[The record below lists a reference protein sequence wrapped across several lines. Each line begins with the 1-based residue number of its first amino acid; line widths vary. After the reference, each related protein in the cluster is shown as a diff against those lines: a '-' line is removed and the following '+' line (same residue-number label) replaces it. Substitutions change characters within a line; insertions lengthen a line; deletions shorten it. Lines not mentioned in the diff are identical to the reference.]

1 MGADLHRADRAGD
14 ERIVLKLARYCCGGG
29 RDRTVPCVGNCF
41 VGVVVL
47 LLYAVAMFVG
57 ATLLFLVQPLFARM
71 ALPLLGGSPA
81 VWNTAML
88 FYQMMLLAGY
98 CYAHVITRVLQ
109 PRAQAALHGALL
121 LLPLLVLPIGVPE
134 GWRPPAESSP
144 VWWFLGLLTVAVGL
158 PFFVVSATSPLLQ
171 AWFART
177 GHARAVDPYPLYA
190 ASNVGSMLA
199 LLAYPTLLEPALRLG
214 DQSRLWAAGYVVL
227 AGLILG
233 CAVVVWRTENREPRT
248 ESRESR
254 TENREPR
261 AENREQREQNQKLD
275 VQNRTAL
282 FGSEFLVLGS
292 RLTPGRRARWA
303 LLAFVPSSLM
313 LSVTAYLSTNIAPI
327 PLLWTLPLALYL
339 LTFILVFGGEVFPH
353 GGMVRA
359 LPIVVL
365 PLVIVMAAQATAPL
379 ELLLPLHLLVFF
391 VAAMVCHGEL
401 ARDRPPAGHLTEF
414 YLWLSVGGALG
425 GVFNALLA
433 PVLFDSVLEYPLVL
447 VVACLLNA
455 EGRTLNAEPNAEGST
470 LNAERVRAEVP
481 SHSLHATGIQLQGL
495 SVQRSAFRL
504 WDFVLPAALG
514 LLTAALVL
522 GAQRFGLGTSPAGLG
537 VMFGVPSLLCFA
549 FSRRPLRFGLG
560 VAAILLAS
568 GLYVSDQ
575 GRPLYAERT
584 FFGIHRVLLDASGR
598 FHLLA
603 HGPTLHGVQGLD
615 PASRR
620 TPLSYYY
627 PSGPAGQVFAVLGP
641 SRRNIAAVG
650 LGVGSLACY
659 REPGQRWTFYEIDA
673 AVERIA
679 RDERFFSVLAE
690 CGGDTPVVLG
700 DARLTL
706 ADAPAGAYDL
716 LVMDAY
722 TSDAVP
728 VHLLTREALALYL
741 EKLAPGGVVA
751 FHISN
756 QYFDLRPVLAG
767 LAQDAGLAAMAQDDV
782 TVSAAEAAAGKRG
795 SQWVVLARDRHDF
808 GALADDPRWYTLEV
822 PGAPL
827 WTDDYSSVLSVLK
840 LR

>member
-1 MGADLHRADRAGD
+1 VA
-14 ERIVLKLARYCCGGG
+14 
-29 RDRTVPCVGNCF
+29 
-41 VGVVVL
+41 VL
-47 LLYAVAMFVG
+47 LLYAIAMFVG

-88 FYQMMLLAGY
+88 FYQVILLAGY
-98 CYAHVITRVLQ
+98 CYAHVITHVLR
-109 PRAQAALHGALL
+109 PRAQAVLHCVLL

-134 GWRPPAESSP
+134 GWRPPAETSP

-171 AWFART
+171 AWFARS
-177 GHARAVDPYPLYA
+177 GHARAAEPYPLYA

-199 LLAYPTLLEPALRLG
+199 LLAYPTLLEPALRLS
-214 DQSRLWAAGYVVL
+214 DQSRLWAAGYLLLVGLML
-227 AGLILG
+227 A
-233 CAVVVWRTENREPRT
+233 CAVVIWRKPPARGWRLEAREPAQT
-248 ESRESR
+248 SLQSL
-254 TENREPR
+254 
-261 AENREQREQNQKLD
+261 ASSL
-275 VQNRTAL
+275 
-282 FGSEFLVLGS
+282 SWH
-292 RLTPGRRARWA
+292 RRAHWV

-353 GGMVRA
+353 AGMIRA

-401 ARDRPPAGHLTEF
+401 ARDRPPAKDLTEF
-414 YLWLSVGGALG
+414 YLSLSVGGALG

-433 PVLFDSVLEYPLVL
+433 PLLFDTVLEYPLVL
-447 VVACLLNA
+447 VLACLLPMGQDLSA
-455 EGRTLNAEPNAEGST
+455 TAST
-470 LNAERVRAEVP
+470 AGTERLEASEKETMLPVP
-481 SHSLHATGIQLQGL
+481 AVALDLGL
-495 SVQRSAFRL
+495 PL
-504 WDFVLPAALG
+504 ALG
-514 LLTAALVL
+514 VLTAGLVL
-522 GAQRFGLGTSPAGLG
+522 GAQRVGLGASPAGLAL
-537 VMFGVPSLLCFA
+537 MFGLPAMLCFT
-549 FSRRPLRFGLG
+549 FLRRRLRFGLG
-560 VAAILLAS
+560 VAAILLAA
-568 GLYVSDQ
+568 GLFVSEQ
-575 GRPLYAERT
+575 GRPLYTERT
-584 FFGIHRVLLDASGR
+584 FFGIHRVLLDGSGR

-603 HGPTLHGVQGLD
+603 HGPTLHGVQSLD
-615 PASRR
+615 PAGRR

-627 PSGPAGQVFAVLGP
+627 PTGPAGQIFAALGS
-641 SRRNIAAVG
+641 SRRNVAAVG
-650 LGVGSLACY
+650 LGIGSLACY
-659 REPGQRWTFYEIDA
+659 REPGQRWTFFEIDA
-673 AVERIA
+673 VVERIA
-679 RDERFFSVLAE
+679 RDERFFSVLTE

-706 ADAPAGAYDL
+706 ADALPGAYDL
-716 LVMDAY
+716 LLMDAY

-728 VHLLTREALALYL
+728 VHLLTREALALYQ

-756 QYFDLRPVLAG
+756 QFFDLRPVLAG
-767 LAQDAGLAAMAQDDV
+767 LARDAGLVALAQDDV
-782 TVSAAEAAAGKRG
+782 AVSADEAAAGKRG
-795 SQWVVLARDRHDF
+795 SQWVVLASHERDF
-808 GALADDPRWYTLEV
+808 GALAADPRWYRLDV

-840 LR
+840 TR